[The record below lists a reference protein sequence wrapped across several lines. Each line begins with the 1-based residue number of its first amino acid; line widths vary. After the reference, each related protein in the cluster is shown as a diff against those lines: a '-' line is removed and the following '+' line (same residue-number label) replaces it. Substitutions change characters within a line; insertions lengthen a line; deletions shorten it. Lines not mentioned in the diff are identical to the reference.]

1 MVANLP
7 SLCTLYSNKV
17 QMVII
22 SESTLFLV
30 LIRVDTQDAVRRKE
44 RSLSHLSAIHVNYM
58 RSKKKHATIKLIM
71 QKKDYDTS
79 EWLREAV

>member
-30 LIRVDTQDAVRRKE
+30 LIRVDTQDATRDKE
-44 RSLSHLSAIHVNYM
+44 RSLSHLSAIHVNFM
-58 RSKKKHATIKLIM
+58 RSENLKGTNAKRKIISQM
-71 QKKDYDTS
+71 NG
-79 EWLREAV
+79 